1 MIKKK
6 KLILSHTQE
15 NVDIMTN
22 RFTQDIFITKDA
34 ICDDMLPLLLIL
46 FKYELGSWTKF
57 IS

>member
-34 ICDDMLPLLLIL
+34 ICADMLPLLLIL